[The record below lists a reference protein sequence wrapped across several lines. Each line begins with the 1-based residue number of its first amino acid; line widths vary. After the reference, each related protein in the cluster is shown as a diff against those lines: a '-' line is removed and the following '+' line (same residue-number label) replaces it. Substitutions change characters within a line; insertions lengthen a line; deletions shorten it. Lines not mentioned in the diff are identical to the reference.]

1 MSATTFFTPHCTAN
15 GTPVKT
21 GFAHVP
27 LLPQMVW
34 DESKAL
40 PLEETVK
47 TLRQIIE
54 NLSEILTEEEHARRN
69 RRKAQHTQ
77 I

>member
-1 MSATTFFTPHCTAN
+1 MSATTFFTLHHFN

-54 NLSEILTEEEHARRN
+54 NLSEILTEEEHA
-69 RRKAQHTQ
+69 
-77 I
+77 

>member
-1 MSATTFFTPHCTAN
+1 MHLGYCTGGYVCNDIFYTVLHRFN

-40 PLEETVK
+40 PLDETVK

-54 NLSEILTEEEHARRN
+54 NLSEILTEEEHA
-69 RRKAQHTQ
+69 
-77 I
+77 

>member
-1 MSATTFFTPHCTAN
+1 M
-15 GTPVKT
+15 
-21 GFAHVP
+21 P

-54 NLSEILTEEEHARRN
+54 NLSEILTEEEHA
-69 RRKAQHTQ
+69 
-77 I
+77 